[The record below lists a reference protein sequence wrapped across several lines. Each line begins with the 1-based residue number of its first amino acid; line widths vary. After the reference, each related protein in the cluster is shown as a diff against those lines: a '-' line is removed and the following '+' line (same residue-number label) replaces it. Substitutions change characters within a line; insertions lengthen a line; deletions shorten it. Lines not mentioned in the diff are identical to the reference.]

1 MDDSGK
7 TLTII
12 LGPTAAGKTEYAV
25 RMAEEIGSPV
35 ISCDSRQIFR
45 EMNIGVARPSEEQL
59 ARVKH
64 YFIAT
69 NSITEHYTAG
79 RYEIEAL
86 ALLDELFKTHNR
98 LIMCGGSGLY
108 IDAVCNGLDDF
119 PAADLELRA
128 QLTERLEKEG
138 LESLRYE
145 LKRLDPESYETIDIA
160 NPQRVVRALE
170 VTLQTGRK
178 FSDWKTGGAAAGNA
192 AAMPQKHRPFKIE
205 KIGITRNRS
214 ELYERINKRVDNMIS
229 DGLIDEV
236 KGLQHFRQTPQV
248 AVPSER
254 TDSGV
259 TAPTERM
266 ERSDF
271 VPSKRTD
278 SGVTAPTERMER
290 SDFKRS
296 GAITPEYPSL
306 RTVGYRELF
315 DYLDG
320 KTDLTTATDL
330 IKRNTRHYA
339 KRQLT
344 WWARDNNI
352 RWINLSG
359 TKN

>member
-25 RMAEEIGSPV
+25 RLAEEIGSPV

-145 LKRLDPESYETIDIA
+145 LKSLDPESYETIDIA

-178 FSDWKTGGAAAGNA
+178 FSDWKTGGAAAAGHT

-229 DGLIDEV
+229 AGLIDEV

-248 AVPSER
+248 AVPS
-254 TDSGV
+254 
-259 TAPTERM
+259 
-266 ERSDF
+266 
-271 VPSKRTD
+271 KRTD
-278 SGVTAPTERMER
+278 SVVTAPTERMER

-296 GAITPEYPSL
+296 GAVTTEYSSL

-359 TKN
+359 AKN

>member
-7 TLTII
+7 TLTIV
-12 LGPTAAGKTEYAV
+12 LGPTAAGKTEYAI
-25 RMAEEIGSPV
+25 RLATQIDSPI
-35 ISCDSRQIFR
+35 ISCDSRQIFL
-45 EMNIGVARPSEEQL
+45 EMNIGVARPSKAQL
-59 ARVKH
+59 AAVKH

-69 NSITEHYTAG
+69 NSVTEHYTAG

-86 ALLDELFKTHNR
+86 ALLDKLFKTHDR

-108 IDAVCNGLDDF
+108 IDAVCNGLDNF
-119 PAADLELRA
+119 PAADLELRR
-128 QLTERLEKEG
+128 QLAERLEKEG

-145 LKRLDPESYETIDIA
+145 LKRLDPESYENIDIA

-178 FSDWKTGGAAAGNA
+178 FSDWKTGGASATGRAF
-192 AAMPQKHRPFKIE
+192 AMPQKNRPFKIE
-205 KIGITRNRS
+205 KIGITRNRT
-214 ELYERINKRVDNMIS
+214 ELYERINARVDGMMHA
-229 DGLIDEV
+229 GLLDEV
-236 KGLQHFRQTPQV
+236 RNLRHF
-248 AVPSER
+248 S
-254 TDSGV
+254 
-259 TAPTERM
+259 
-266 ERSDF
+266 
-271 VPSKRTD
+271 
-278 SGVTAPTERMER
+278 
-290 SDFKRS
+290 
-296 GAITPEYPSL
+296 PEYPSL

-320 KTDLTTATDL
+320 KTDLVTATDL

-344 WWARDNNI
+344 WWARDKNI